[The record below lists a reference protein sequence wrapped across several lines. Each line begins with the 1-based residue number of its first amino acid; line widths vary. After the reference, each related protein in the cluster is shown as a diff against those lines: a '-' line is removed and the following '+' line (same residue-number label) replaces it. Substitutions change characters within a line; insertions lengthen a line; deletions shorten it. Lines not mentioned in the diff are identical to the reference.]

1 MTLPLLAFLGAV
13 SLVTSFIS
21 GVLGMA
27 GGMILMGVLLVVL
40 PVAAAMTLHGITQFA
55 SNGWRALM
63 LRDAIRWRIFG
74 GYAVGAAVAVAVFML
89 MRVVLDK
96 PSAFIA
102 LGLTPFIALALPE
115 RLHLNV
121 ERRGHAF
128 ACGVVCTGLSLTAG
142 VAGPVLDT
150 FFVRSKMS
158 RHAVI
163 ATKAATQ
170 SLTHAI
176 KVAYF
181 GSLVAGTPGVDVDMV
196 AAALMVVLA
205 FVGTTISRRV
215 LERMT
220 DASFRTWTT
229 WTVRGLGVVYLV
241 SGVAG
246 LLRP

>member
-1 MTLPLLAFLGAV
+1 MITLPLLAFLGAV

-27 GGMILMGVLLVVL
+27 GGMILMGVLLAVL
-40 PVAAAMTLHGITQFA
+40 PVAAALTLHGITQFA
-55 SNGWRALM
+55 SNGWRALV

-74 GYAVGAAVAVAVFML
+74 VYAVGAALAVGAFAL
-89 MRVVLDK
+89 LRVVLDK

-128 ACGVVCTGLSLTAG
+128 GCGLVCTGLSLTAG

-150 FFVRSKMS
+150 FFVRSRMS
-158 RHAVI
+158 RHAVV

-181 GSLVAGTPGVDVDMV
+181 GSLTVEAGKVDMV
-196 AAALMVVLA
+196 AAGLMVALA
-205 FVGTTISRRV
+205 FVGTTVSRRV

-220 DASFRTWTT
+220 DASFRTWTA
-229 WTVRGLGVVYLV
+229 WTVRALGVAYLAW
-241 SGVAG
+241 GVTA
-246 LLRP
+246 LLRR

>member
-1 MTLPLLAFLGAV
+1 MTSLPLLAFLGAV

-27 GGMILMGVLLVVL
+27 GGMILMGVLLAVL

-74 GYAVGAAVAVAVFML
+74 GYAVGAAVALGVFML
-89 MRVVLDK
+89 LRLVLDK
-96 PSAFIA
+96 PAAFIA

-150 FFVRSKMS
+150 FFVRSKMG

-163 ATKAATQ
+163 STKAATQ
-170 SLTHAI
+170 ALTHVI
-176 KVAYF
+176 KVGYF
-181 GSLVAGTPGVDVDMV
+181 GALAAGTADVEVDMV
-196 AAALMVVLA
+196 AAGLMVVLA
-205 FVGTTISRRV
+205 FVGTTLSRRV
-215 LERMT
+215 LERMS
-220 DASFRTWTT
+220 DASFRQWTA
-229 WTVRGLGVVYLV
+229 WTVRGLGLVYLV

-246 LLRP
+246 LLR

>member
-1 MTLPLLAFLGAV
+1 MITLPLLAFLGAV

-27 GGMILMGVLLVVL
+27 GGMILMGVLLAVL
-40 PVAAAMTLHGITQFA
+40 PVAAAMTLHGVTQFA

-74 GYAVGAAVAVAVFML
+74 GYAVGAAVAVGVFML
-89 MRVVLDK
+89 LQIVLHK
-96 PSAFIA
+96 PAALIA
-102 LGLTPFIALALPE
+102 LGLTPFIALALPD

-128 ACGVVCTGLSLTAG
+128 SCGLVCMGLSLTAG
-142 VAGPVLDT
+142 VAGPMLDT
-150 FFVRSKMS
+150 FFVRSQLR

-170 SLTHAI
+170 ALTHLA

-181 GSLVAGTPGVDVDMV
+181 GGIAAGAADADATAAVLMV
-196 AAALMVVLA
+196 ALA
-205 FVGTTISRRV
+205 FVGTTLSRRV

-220 DASFRTWTT
+220 DVSFRTWTA
-229 WTVRGLGVVYLV
+229 WTVRALGVVYLV
-241 SGVAG
+241 WGATA
-246 LLRP
+246 LLRQ